1 MACPQPDK
9 LIVSSPEELI
19 GGHHYRLDPLLGEA
33 RKGGIDIRLAARI
46 LYYQPQ
52 PKRERRGLRVLGL
65 DSEVGFA
72 VLIRKPMTVAL
83 GTSSRS
89 NSNRFAARVVTR
101 KDTPVILPPG
111 RLRLETR
118 PSSTGSAPVA
128 NTIGML
134 AVAALAATASAGPN
148 VRMTAT
154 ESATSAA
161 ANAGSPPRGRAS
173 QLSNSARLR

>member
-65 DSEVGFA
+65 DSEVGF
-72 VLIRKPMTVAL
+72 VAL